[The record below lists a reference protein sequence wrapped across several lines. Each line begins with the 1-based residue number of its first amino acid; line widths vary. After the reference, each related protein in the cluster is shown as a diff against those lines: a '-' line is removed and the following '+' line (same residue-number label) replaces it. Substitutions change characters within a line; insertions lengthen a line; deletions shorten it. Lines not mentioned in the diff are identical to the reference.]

1 MNAGDT
7 DPTADDLNSP
17 EFYASDSTRLEHASR
32 ESLLHVATVH
42 ETLIESLP
50 LNYVRKDL
58 LGRIEECN
66 QRFCRLLQRELFDLI
81 GLTDY
86 DLFPAELADRYRD
99 DDKRVIESRQSIHQI
114 EQHRSATDEVLYVEV
129 FKCPIIGPEQRVIG
143 IQILFWD
150 VTDRQQAEQAL
161 DRERYFLHTL
171 LDNVPDS
178 IYFKDLDSRFLRV
191 SSGLVEKFGL
201 TSPEQVIGKSDADF
215 FGATHANQA
224 RADEVKIM
232 TTGRPMV
239 DLVEHETWPDR
250 PDTWCSTTKLPL
262 RDNEGT
268 IVGTF
273 GITRD
278 ITQQKRSAQEL
289 LVAKEAADKANRAK
303 SEFLANMSHEIRTPM
318 NAILGMTELVLDTP
332 LAPTQR
338 DYLRMVHE
346 SGEALLTIIN
356 DILDFS
362 KIEAGKLSLDPTEF
376 EFRPCLNDTLRPLQ
390 MRAQAKSLEVRL
402 EVDSA
407 VPPTVIADLGRIRQ
421 VLINLVGNSIK
432 FTATG
437 EIVVSFALLDRS
449 ESKARLHGMVRD
461 TGIGIPADKL
471 DSIFHEFEQVDA
483 STTREYGGTGLGLAI
498 TSKLIALMNGRIW
511 VQSNFGSGSTFHF
524 ELEVGLPAQ
533 LPTGGNDAATPSQP
547 KAPRSAS
554 TTRRRSGTN
563 NRSLRILL
571 AEDNRVN
578 QRLAVGLLERMG
590 HRVAVVESGQAA
602 VDACQRDS
610 FDLVLMDVQMPGL
623 DGLDATRAIR
633 TNEQLLGR
641 HVPIIAMTAHAM
653 SGDRQRC
660 LDAGMDDYL
669 SKPIRITELE
679 EKIASVVDESSSE
692 SENEDSIELD
702 VDSELA
708 GALDAIDHDTD
719 LLRIMAD
726 AFLEESAEL
735 LLVMSA
741 AWERSDWEQLSHAAH
756 SLKGSALALHASE
769 LAAICAVL
777 EQTRDFGKRDE
788 VAAELEELRL
798 ELRSVETRLERFLN
812 QQRRIND

>member
-1 MNAGDT
+1 MT
-7 DPTADDLNSP
+7 D
-17 EFYASDSTRLEHASR
+17 EHSSR

-66 QRFCRLLQRELFDLI
+66 QRFCRLMQRELFDLI

-86 DLFPAELADRYRD
+86 DLFPRELSDRYRE

-114 EQHRSATDEVLYVEV
+114 EQHRSALDEELYVEV

-150 VTDRQQAEQAL
+150 VTDQQKAQQAL

-178 IYFKDLDSRFLRV
+178 IYFKDPESRFLRV
-191 SSGLVEKFGL
+191 SAGLVEKFGL
-201 TSPEQVIGKSDADF
+201 QSNEQVIGKTDADF
-215 FGATHANQA
+215 FAARHANQA
-224 RADEVKIM
+224 RRDELTIM
-232 TTGRPMV
+232 TTGRAMV
-239 DLVEHETWPDR
+239 DLVEQETWPDR

-262 RDNEGT
+262 RDNAGT

-278 ITQQKRSAQEL
+278 ITQQKRNAQEL
-289 LVAKEAADKANRAK
+289 LEAKEAADAANRAK

-332 LAPTQR
+332 LAPAQR
-338 DYLRMVHE
+338 DYLKMVHE

-362 KIEAGKLSLDPTEF
+362 KIEAGKFSLDPTEF
-376 EFRPCLNDTLRPLQ
+376 QFRSSLQDTLRPLHV
-390 MRAQAKSLEVRL
+390 RAQAKSLSVRL
-402 EVDSA
+402 EIEPE
-407 VPPTVIADLGRIRQ
+407 VPVVIIADLGRIRQ
-421 VLINLVGNSIK
+421 ILMNLVGNAIK
-432 FTATG
+432 FTSSG
-437 EIVVSFALLDRS
+437 EIVVAFSLQHRAGQR
-449 ESKARLHGMVRD
+449 ARLHGSVRD
-461 TGIGIPADKL
+461 PGIGIPTEKL

-483 STTREYGGTGLGLAI
+483 STTRQYGGTGLGLAI
-498 TSKLIALMNGRIW
+498 TSKLIALMQGRVW
-511 VQSNFGSGSTFHF
+511 AESQLGAGSTFHF
-524 ELEVGLPAQ
+524 EFDVELPPVVAEA
-533 LPTGGNDAATPSQP
+533 DATNPTPSSDLGP
-547 KAPRSAS
+547 A
-554 TTRRRSGTN
+554 RRPSPARRFG
-563 NRSLRILL
+563 NRSHSLKILL

-590 HRVAVVESGQAA
+590 HRVVVVETGQAA
-602 VDACQRDS
+602 VEACQAEA
-610 FDLVLMDVQMPGL
+610 FDLVLMDIQMPGL

-633 TNEQLLGR
+633 TNESDQGERL
-641 HVPIIAMTAHAM
+641 PIIAMTAHAM

-660 LDAGMDDYL
+660 LDAGMDEYL
-669 SKPIRITELE
+669 SKPIRIAELE
-679 EKIASVVDESSSE
+679 EKIGQLIESAEPDPPHQDDSE
-692 SENEDSIELD
+692 ES
-702 VDSELA
+702 DSELS
-708 GALDAIDHDTD
+708 GALAAIDHDSD

-726 AFLEESAEL
+726 AFREESAEL
-735 LLVMSA
+735 RLVMSA
-741 AWERSDWEQLSHAAH
+741 AWERNDWEQLSHAAH

-769 LAAICAVL
+769 LASICSVL
-777 EQTRDFGKRDE
+777 EQTRESADRE
-788 VAAELEELRL
+788 RVAEELEVLRT
-798 ELRSVETRLERFLN
+798 ELRSLENRLERFLKHS
-812 QQRRIND
+812 RRMDD

>member
-1 MNAGDT
+1 MSQE
-7 DPTADDLNSP
+7 NS
-17 EFYASDSTRLEHASR
+17 SR

-58 LGRIEECN
+58 QGRVQECN
-66 QRFCRLLQRELFDLI
+66 QRFCRLMQRELYDLI

-86 DLFPAELADRYRD
+86 DLFPQELADRYRE
-99 DDKRVIESRQSIHQI
+99 DDKQVIESRQSIHQI
-114 EQHRSATDEVLYVEV
+114 EQHRSALDEELFVEV

-150 VTDRQQAEQAL
+150 VTDRQQAVQAL

-178 IYFKDLDSRFLRV
+178 IYFKDRESRFLRV
-191 SSGLVEKFGL
+191 SAGLVEKFGL
-201 TSPEQVIGKSDADF
+201 ESAEQVIGKSDADF
-215 FGATHANQA
+215 FEARHAIQA
-224 RADEVKIM
+224 RRDEQMIM
-232 TTGRPMV
+232 STGRAMV
-239 DLVEHETWPDR
+239 DLVEQETWPDR

-262 RDNEGT
+262 RDNEGS

-278 ITQQKRSAQEL
+278 ITHQKRTAQEL
-289 LVAKEAADKANRAK
+289 LEAKEAADKANRAK

-346 SGEALLTIIN
+346 SGEALLKIIN

-362 KIEAGKLSLDPTEF
+362 KIEAGKFSLDPTEF
-376 EFRPCLNDTLRPLQ
+376 EFRPNLSDTLRPLHV
-390 MRAQAKSLEVRL
+390 RAQAKGLAIRL
-402 EVDSA
+402 EIDPE
-407 VPPTVIADLGRIRQ
+407 VPPKIIADLGRIRQ
-421 VLINLVGNSIK
+421 VLMNLVGNAIK
-432 FTATG
+432 FTTVG
-437 EIVVSFALLDRS
+437 EVVVSFGVVDASDS
-449 ESKARLHGMVRD
+449 QARLHGAVRD
-461 TGIGIPADKL
+461 SGIGIPAEKL
-471 DSIFHEFEQVDA
+471 ETIFREFEQVDA
-483 STTREYGGTGLGLAI
+483 STTRQYGGTGLGLAI
-498 TSKLIALMNGRIW
+498 TSKLIELMQGRIW
-511 VQSNFGSGSTFHF
+511 VESQVGSGSVFHF
-524 ELEVGLPAQ
+524 EIEVQLPARNS
-533 LPTGGNDAATPSQP
+533 LDEPIDAV
-547 KAPRSAS
+547 APAAMVPGASRSTS
-554 TTRRRSGTN
+554 SLRRRPGAKSQ
-563 NRSLRILL
+563 SLRILL

-590 HRVAVVESGQAA
+590 HRVIVVETGQAVVE
-602 VDACQRDS
+602 ACLS
-610 FDLVLMDVQMPGL
+610 EAFDLVLMDVQMPGM
-623 DGLDATRAIR
+623 DGLDATRVIR
-633 TNEQLLGR
+633 NNEESLGQ

-669 SKPIRITELE
+669 SKPIRIAELE
-679 EKIASVVDESSSE
+679 EKIAAFVDDSPLESTIESVP
-692 SENEDSIELD
+692 
-702 VDSELA
+702 DSEVDNELS
-708 GALDAIDHDTD
+708 GAWDAIDHDTD

-741 AWERSDWEQLSHAAH
+741 SWERCDWEQLSHAAH

-769 LAAICAVL
+769 LASICSVL
-777 EQTRDFGKRDE
+777 EQTRDSANRETIVG
-788 VAAELEELRL
+788 ELEELRR
-798 ELRSVETRLERFLN
+798 ELRSLETRLERFLN
-812 QQRRIND
+812 QQRRIDD

>member
-1 MNAGDT
+1 
-7 DPTADDLNSP
+7 
-17 EFYASDSTRLEHASR
+17 SD
-32 ESLLHVATVH
+32 
-42 ETLIESLP
+42 
-50 LNYVRKDL
+50 
-58 LGRIEECN
+58 
-66 QRFCRLLQRELFDLI
+66 
-81 GLTDY
+81 
-86 DLFPAELADRYRD
+86 
-99 DDKRVIESRQSIHQI
+99 
-114 EQHRSATDEVLYVEV
+114 
-129 FKCPIIGPEQRVIG
+129 
-143 IQILFWD
+143 
-150 VTDRQQAEQAL
+150 
-161 DRERYFLHTL
+161 
-171 LDNVPDS
+171 
-178 IYFKDLDSRFLRV
+178 
-191 SSGLVEKFGL
+191 
-201 TSPEQVIGKSDADF
+201 
-215 FGATHANQA
+215 
-224 RADEVKIM
+224 
-232 TTGRPMV
+232 
-239 DLVEHETWPDR
+239 
-250 PDTWCSTTKLPL
+250 
-262 RDNEGT
+262 
-268 IVGTF
+268 
-273 GITRD
+273 
-278 ITQQKRSAQEL
+278 
-289 LVAKEAADKANRAK
+289 
-303 SEFLANMSHEIRTPM
+303 FLANMSHEIRTPM

-376 EFRPCLNDTLRPLQ
+376 EFRSSLYDTLRPLQ

-402 EVDSA
+402 EVDPD

-421 VLINLVGNSIK
+421 VLINLIGNSIK

-437 EIVVSFALLDRS
+437 EIVVAFGLLDRS
-449 ESKARLHGMVRD
+449 ESTARLHGMVRD

-471 DSIFHEFEQVDA
+471 DSIFHEFEQVD
-483 STTREYGGTGLGLAI
+483 SSITRKFGGTGLGLAI
-498 TSKLIALMNGRIW
+498 TSKLIALMHGRIW

-524 ELEVGLPAQ
+524 ELEVGLPTHV
-533 LPTGGNDAATPSQP
+533 PTVGDDALTRSQP
-547 KAPRSAS
+547 NAPRSAS
-554 TTRRRSGTN
+554 TTRRRSGIK

-633 TNEQLLGR
+633 TNERLLGR

-669 SKPIRITELE
+669 SKPIRIAELE
-679 EKIASVVDESSSE
+679 EKVASVIDESSSE
-692 SENEDSIELD
+692 SANEDSIELD
-702 VDSELA
+702 VDSELS

-726 AFLEESAEL
+726 AFREESAEL

-777 EQTRDFGKRDE
+777 EQTRDFGQREE